1 MNQIIRGDERSKVAE
16 EAVCPNR
23 SLHFSRI
30 QGIYRE
36 IPENIRETRAPRGA
50 LYADLLG
57 FLADEQVF
65 RTGNL
70 DFPAGKPPE

>member
-1 MNQIIRGDERSKVAE
+1 MAGGELAE
-16 EAVCPNR
+16 DAVCPNP
-23 SLHFSRI
+23 SLLSLKI